1 MYFVIDAL
9 KHGFQLSFPVW
20 VPTRIS
26 SLGLRLTFSGSSG
39 SRITQVFPEEAQGQ
53 PISQSASQSPG
64 AAQIMI

>member
-1 MYFVIDAL
+1 MRLNMV
-9 KHGFQLSFPVW
+9 FQLGFPVW
-20 VPTRIS
+20 VPARIS

-39 SRITQVFPEEAQGQ
+39 SGVAQVFPEEAQGQ